1 MIWSAS
7 YRYDT
12 IAPYLNSYHKV
23 TGPIPTCRS
32 DVGVGGGFDSG
43 SGSVA
48 DVIGGL
54 PLCIKCHL
62 PLEEKYVVRVR
73 GRFWHSRCA
82 LCAVCGCSLSEF
94 CFVLEGRLLC
104 RQDYH
109 RLYATKCATCKQP
122 MLSHELCMR
131 TGAEVHHV
139 SCFVCSVC
147 REPLVVGV
155 EYARDPTTGAPVCK
169 PDCLRRSA
177 SSIAAAPLATPLP
190 SATAVSCK
198 RGRTTLSA
206 EQRAQLQRVFEENPR
221 PPKKARETLAAEFGL
236 SVRVVQVWFQNQR
249 AREKK
254 LSAAS
259 VASASPSTNTVI
271 NTTTAAAAAAPATPN
286 GMSSPT
292 SPSLSQWLCL
302 FPDQKMPG
310 NRLM

>member
-1 MIWSAS
+1 MSSALGS
-7 YRYDT
+7 LSRVPLD
-12 IAPYLNSYHKV
+12 KV
-23 TGPIPTCRS
+23 AGPIPTCRG

-48 DVIGGL
+48 DVIGSL

-177 SSIAAAPLATPLP
+177 PSIAAAPLAAQLP

-221 PPKKARETLAAEFGL
+221 PSKKAREALAEEFGL

-259 VASASPSTNTVI
+259 VASASPSANTV
-271 NTTTAAAAAAPATPN
+271 TTTAAAPATPN
-286 GMSSPT
+286 GMSSSA
-292 SPSLSQWLCL
+292 SPSTTTKPSQYRPGIKKAQL
-302 FPDQKMPG
+302 FHWKDSTNSQQWQ
-310 NRLM
+310 